1 MKNVLVVGGTGLVGS
16 YLLRALSEE
25 GLYLTTALVR
35 KAGALPSVLQNTREL
50 VFDFENSGQYSKL
63 AEQNYDFV
71 FCCLGTTRKK
81 AGSASQFRRVDFD
94 YPAGILRTVKN
105 TKPVFGLVS
114 SVGAD
119 SPTGLYLKTKFDL
132 EQEVF
137 ASGLRFVIV
146 RPSLLLGDRQE
157 FRLGES
163 LAIQTFGRLENL
175 FRNHLGNGIAKYAPI
190 HAQAVAQAL
199 LAGAKRAAQEDLTL
213 VLEGR
218 SLFLTAQ

>member
-105 TKPVFGLVS
+105 TKPVLVWCL
-114 SVGAD
+114 
-119 SPTGLYLKTKFDL
+119 P
-132 EQEVF
+132 
-137 ASGLRFVIV
+137 
-146 RPSLLLGDRQE
+146 
-157 FRLGES
+157 
-163 LAIQTFGRLENL
+163 
-175 FRNHLGNGIAKYAPI
+175 
-190 HAQAVAQAL
+190 
-199 LAGAKRAAQEDLTL
+199 
-213 VLEGR
+213 
-218 SLFLTAQ
+218 